1 MPEQEAVRF
10 LVAANAKGGI
20 NLRSV
25 EIPIHKLKANLA
37 SATAGLSLVLE
48 HIVEVGRFELQE
60 VQVGVEVGAEGGVE
74 FIGTVTASG
83 KASITLTFKP
93 RSAKE

>member
-1 MPEQEAVRF
+1 MPEQEVRF
-10 LVAANAKGGI
+10 LVAANAKGGGI

-25 EIPIHKLKANLA
+25 EIPVDKLKANLA

-60 VQVGVEVGAEGGVE
+60 VQIGVEVGAEGGVE

-93 RSAKE
+93 RSVTT